1 MGDRNCCPCMF
12 CHSDNILPK
21 ERPSLTSIC
30 HGEKA
35 LSLRIESL
43 PCPNHKKNYNHISA
57 LSIANSRTA
66 PESSVYLPEIAWN
79 KMWNTWLWIWTFLFL
94 VQIRTVH
101 ILHIFHIL
109 IVDQPHPGRVSIFNR
124 LRASWI
130 STSLVYYSSGLHIGS
145 GWRDGP
151 ECQGCHNMFATIF
164 AYDQHRRSPHLRRT
178 ACCALPD
185 ENRVNV
191 TSVSRANMSTTLV
204 ERRAA
209 KRTRGRAPKWHILH
223 ISYVS
228 AYIC

>member
-43 PCPNHKKNYNHISA
+43 PGPNHQKKYNHISA

-109 IVDQPHPGRVSIFNR
+109 IVDQPHPGSVNLQS
-124 LRASWI
+124 
-130 STSLVYYSSGLHIGS
+130 STSV
-145 GWRDGP
+145 
-151 ECQGCHNMFATIF
+151 
-164 AYDQHRRSPHLRRT
+164 
-178 ACCALPD
+178 
-185 ENRVNV
+185 VNKHK
-191 TSVSRANMSTTLV
+191 SCMLFQWPPYWKRM
-204 ERRAA
+204 ERRARMPRLSQHVCYNICLRSTQA
-209 KRTRGRAPKWHILH
+209 QSPFTQNGMLCIAGREQSKCDVCFACEHVHRTCRATSGQAH
-223 ISYVS
+223 
-228 AYIC
+228 AR

>member
-1 MGDRNCCPCMF
+1 MAKRHCLF
-12 CHSDNILPK
+12 
-21 ERPSLTSIC
+21 
-30 HGEKA
+30 
-35 LSLRIESL
+35 ESL
-43 PCPNHKKNYNHISA
+43 PGPNHQKNYNHISA

-109 IVDQPHPGRVSIFNR
+109 IVDQPHPGSVN
-124 LRASWI
+124 LHP
-130 STSLVYYSSGLHIGS
+130 STSVVNKHKSCILFQWPPYWKRMERRARMPRLS
-145 GWRDGP
+145 
-151 ECQGCHNMFATIF
+151 
-164 AYDQHRRSPHLRRT
+164 QHVCYNICLRSTQAQSPMTPHLRRT
-178 ACCALPD
+178 ACCALPG

-191 TSVSRANMSTTLV
+191 TSVSRANMSTALV